1 MESKMTLPL
10 LNRTQLLIDHA
21 PYSIQPQCLPKPPPA
36 RGISPRQRPDT
47 AGPFCL
53 MQNISVIFLT
63 PDAEAAVPAAHAGA
77 PHTPDTPL
85 HPRDG
90 QHISHSP
97 GTAPAPPSY

>member
-21 PYSIQPQCLPKPPPA
+21 PYSVQPQYLPEPPPA
-36 RGISPRQRPDT
+36 QGISPRWRPYA

-53 MQNISVIFLT
+53 VQNISVIFLAA
-63 PDAEAAVPAAHAGA
+63 DAAAAVPATHAGA
-77 PHTPDTPL
+77 PHTPDVPL
-85 HPRDG
+85 HPQDG

>member
-21 PYSIQPQCLPKPPPA
+21 PYSVQPQYLPEPPPA
-36 RGISPRQRPDT
+36 QGISPRWRPYA

-53 MQNISVIFLT
+53 VQNISVIFLAA
-63 PDAEAAVPAAHAGA
+63 DAAAAVPATHAGA
-77 PHTPDTPL
+77 PHTPDVPL
-85 HPRDG
+85 HPQDG
-90 QHISHSP
+90 QHISRNP